1 MSVGSGP
8 GALVLASASP
18 RRREIL
24 ATLGIAFEVRPSGAD
39 ETRLEG
45 ERAREYAMRVASAK
59 AVEIAGGCARG
70 TFVLGADTIVV
81 VDGALLA
88 KPGDDPAG
96 YEAAARGMLRM
107 LAGRWHE
114 VTSGVAL
121 ARAGEGV
128 LEAVHVTTRVKMR
141 PLTMEMV
148 ERYVATGEGR
158 DKAGGYAIQG
168 IAAGLVSEI
177 AGSYSNVVGLPAA
190 ETIELLE
197 RHRAIA
203 AWPPSPGGT

>member
-1 MSVGSGP
+1 MTGKGVSNVGV
-8 GALVLASASP
+8 LVLASASP

-24 ATLGIAFEVRPSGAD
+24 TTLGVAFEVRPSGAD
-39 ETRLEG
+39 ETRQDG
-45 ERAREYAMRVASAK
+45 ERARDYATRVAAAK
-59 AVEIAGGCARG
+59 AQEIARACEPG
-70 TFVLGADTIVV
+70 TLVLGADTIVV
-81 VDGALLA
+81 VDGELLG
-88 KPGDDPAG
+88 KPGDDRAG

-121 ARAGEGV
+121 ARAGTGI
-128 LEAVHVTTRVKMR
+128 LETIAVTTRVKVR
-141 PLTMEMV
+141 PLTEAMV

-197 RHRAIA
+197 RHGAIA
-203 AWPPSPGGT
+203 GWP